1 MSYKNIQDLLKDM
14 KKKYPKSYRMWLQF
28 QCDEIFELEDKLGM
42 FFSSKDLFDMPFQVA
57 FEGYTSKDIWERD
70 KIKIDLARKNGFNVL
85 VIWDSEYRKNPQQT
99 LQKCIEFIN
108 G

>member
-1 MSYKNIQDLLKDM
+1 MYDFTDI
-14 KKKYPKSYRMWLQF
+14 KKKKIIEYNGDQYHANPSIY
-28 QCDEIFELEDKLGM
+28 DKD
-42 FFSSKDLFDMPFQVA
+42 DLPHPYHK
-57 FEGYTSKDIWERD
+57 EKGYTSKDIWERD